1 MLILLSLKYFVLFPS
16 KSWAIDPS
24 AVLTDKPSNTYVR
37 APGSTQGHAAVENVM
52 EHLAH
57 QLGMDPLEFRMIN
70 MVGEGKK
77 SHPLQDI
84 IKKLRDSSD
93 YDKRKTDIETFNKVI
108 SVGSRAGTNVDLA
121 FQENLWQ
128 KKGISLIPIR
138 YGHTYWGTRYHVS
151 ISVYQ
156 GDGSVAVTHGG
167 IEMGQGINT
176 KVAQVVA
183 KELGVDLDMVRVKPS
198 NNFANV
204 NGSVTGG
211 GMGSECNCSVSL
223 MAHNNVRFGAVS
235 VTFRVVKLR

>member
-1 MLILLSLKYFVLFPS
+1 MS
-16 KSWAIDPS
+16 DPS
-24 AVLTDKPSNTYVR
+24 SIV
-37 APGSTQGHAAVENVM
+37 
-52 EHLAH
+52 
-57 QLGMDPLEFRMIN
+57 
-70 MVGEGKK
+70 
-77 SHPLQDI
+77 DI
-84 IKKLRDSSD
+84 LD
-93 YDKRKTDIETFNKVI
+93 
-108 SVGSRAGTNVDLA
+108 

-128 KKGISLIPIR
+128 KRGISLIPVR
-138 YGHTYWGTRYHVS
+138 YGHNYWGTRYHVS

-223 MAHNNVRFGAVS
+223 MAQNNFSFGAISMLRVLLNVKERKGLAPFGFILFPVS
-235 VTFRVVKLR
+235 LELFA

>member
-1 MLILLSLKYFVLFPS
+1 MSDPRSIFDVL
-16 KSWAIDPS
+16 D
-24 AVLTDKPSNTYVR
+24 
-37 APGSTQGHAAVENVM
+37 
-52 EHLAH
+52 
-57 QLGMDPLEFRMIN
+57 
-70 MVGEGKK
+70 
-77 SHPLQDI
+77 
-84 IKKLRDSSD
+84 
-93 YDKRKTDIETFNKVI
+93 
-108 SVGSRAGTNVDLA
+108 

-128 KKGISLIPIR
+128 KKGISLIPVR
-138 YGHTYWGTRYHVS
+138 YGHNYWGTRYHVN

-211 GMGSECNCSVSL
+211 GMGSYCSCSVSL
-223 MAHNNVRFGAVS
+223 MAQNNFSFGSISMLRVLLNVKERKGLAPFGFILFPVS
-235 VTFRVVKLR
+235 LELFALYMKINCN